1 MVRAEFRNETNG
13 SLDPEDRELIE
24 RLIEL
29 VQSFEKRPMS
39 TQARADVLLQAR
51 RLAPDDYSA
60 RDILRSRVNRVR

>member
-29 VQSFEKRPMS
+29 VQSFEERPMS

-51 RLAPDDYSA
+51 RLAP
-60 RDILRSRVNRVR
+60 RFG